1 MMVLNALNTTLVD
14 SSTAASTDNLTTLTI
29 GLMEPIDS
37 LNPFIGINDNA
48 YIFYGLVYD
57 YLIAV
62 DGKMNPKPNLAT
74 SWNIVKDV
82 LPVGS
87 VWQYNLTSNA
97 LWHDG
102 EPFTADDVVFT
113 FEFQIQNVHSMWA
126 YQPYTKL
133 IQSVEKIDDYTVRIH
148 FMDYSGQPA
157 ASPFGDAIMVPIVPK
172 HIWQSIG
179 GLAAGFSYNNYYPIG
194 TGPFMCS
201 DATEGQFLKGDRL
214 ILTRNPDYHGYK
226 DYNQQIAF
234 DRIDLEWYLEPT
246 AMVADIERGA
256 IDLARFDA
264 PNYNNILAYIAGN
277 PTAPIGTY
285 AGLQCTGFST
295 ELGINMRNTESGDHI
310 SLRLDPEVR
319 KAMAFATD
327 KQFIVNYI
335 YKGYGQT
342 GTSLLTPMYGS
353 WWWSPSN
360 QTMVSADQWGPSS
373 GLTIPYSLNLA
384 NETLEKAG
392 YHWNSDHTVRVSNST
407 NAFWPDK
414 ELRFEIEVEEELT
427 EDREVA
433 TFLQEEFAVVGIQL
447 NLVIV
452 NSKIWNQDIYTP
464 DYDLTITY
472 WSGDPDPNYLL
483 YVQSSK
489 ALDGWSD
496 NFYSNAEYDKN
507 YTDSLSAPNETARRV
522 FVDNCQMHTYYD
534 VPYIVY
540 AYPYGCYAWRTDHFS
555 GWGNWSEN
563 PGRSFSNFYTANDLW
578 FDVTPTGHH
587 GSTSGLLTAVGIGL
601 VVAAAVVVAIALMR
615 RRRGERIETDDDV
628 KLP

>member
-1 MMVLNALNTTLVD
+1 MILSPLNHPFIGQT
-14 SSTAASTDNLTTLTI
+14 TAASTDSLKTLTI

-37 LNPFIGINDNA
+37 LNPFVGVNDNA

-62 DGKMNPKPNLAT
+62 DGKMGPKPNLAT
-74 SWNIVKDV
+74 SWNIVKDS

-87 VWQYNLTSNA
+87 VWQYNLTRNA
-97 LWHDG
+97 TWHDG

-133 IQSVEKIDDYTVRIH
+133 IQSIEKMDDYTVRIH
-148 FMDYSGQPA
+148 YMDYSGQPA
-157 ASPFGDAIMVPIVPK
+157 PCPFGDAIMVPIVPK

-179 GLAAGFSYNNYYPIG
+179 GLAAGFSYNNYNPVG

-201 DATEGQFLKGDRL
+201 NATEGEFLKGDQL
-214 ILTRNPDYHGYK
+214 ILTRNPNYHGYK
-226 DYNQQIAF
+226 DYNQKIAF
-234 DRIDLEWYLEPT
+234 DRMILEWYLEPT
-246 AMVADIERGA
+246 AMVADMERGA

-264 PNYNNILAYIAGN
+264 PNYRNILGYIADN
-277 PTAPIGTY
+277 PNASIGYY

-295 ELGINMRNTESGDHI
+295 ELGINMKNTEAGGHT

-327 KQFIVNYI
+327 KQFII
-335 YKGYGQT
+335 EHLYKGLGQT
-342 GTSLLTPMYGS
+342 GTGLLTPMYGD
-353 WWWSPSN
+353 WWWSPSS
-360 QTMVSADQWGPSS
+360 QKMQSIDQWGPAF
-373 GLTIPYSLNLA
+373 GLTIPYSMDLA
-384 NETLEKAG
+384 NETLDKAG
-392 YHWNSDHTVRVSNST
+392 YEWNSEHTVRVANST
-407 NAFWPDK
+407 NQYWPGKD
-414 ELRFEIEVEEELT
+414 LSFEIEVEEELT
-427 EDREVA
+427 EDRDVA
-433 TFLQEEFAVVGIQL
+433 TFLKEEFAIIGIQL
-447 NLVIV
+447 TLVIV

-483 YVQSSK
+483 YVQSTK

-496 NFYSNAEYDKN
+496 NFYSNPEYDKN
-507 YTDSLSAPNETARRV
+507 YTDSLSAPNDTARRV

-540 AYPYGCYAWRTDHFS
+540 AYPYGCYAWRTDHFT

-563 PGRSFSNFYTANDLW
+563 PGRSLSNFYTANDLW
-578 FDVTPTGHH
+578 FDLVPTGQH
-587 GSTSGLLTAVGIGL
+587 GSTTGLLTAVGIGI
-601 VVAAAVVVAIALMR
+601 VAVAAAVVAVALLR
-615 RRRGERIETDDDV
+615 RRRGEGIEKDDDV